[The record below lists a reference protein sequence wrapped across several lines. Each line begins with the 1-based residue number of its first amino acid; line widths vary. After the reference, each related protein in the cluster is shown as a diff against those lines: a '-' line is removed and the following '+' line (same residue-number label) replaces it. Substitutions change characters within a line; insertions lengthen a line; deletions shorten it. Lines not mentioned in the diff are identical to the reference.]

1 LATCTAKAAPAD
13 EARAVRHARRREAPA
28 PEELKR
34 GRGREGEPTEWTGSV
49 SSRKWEIEVNPDL
62 ISMTAGTSF
71 GNETEVIGA
80 QAAQKSR

>member
-1 LATCTAKAAPAD
+1 M
-13 EARAVRHARRREAPA
+13 
-28 PEELKR
+28 R
-34 GRGREGEPTEWTGSV
+34 GRGKGGEPIEWTGWAPNV
-49 SSRKWEIEVNPDL
+49 KCEIEANPDL